1 MYLEAKDI
9 LQIFAIFVINL
20 TLGLLALIRNSTNPI
35 NRLMFLIS
43 LSISLWAS
51 TSAISDSTRNFH
63 LSEVTSS
70 LAFSTA
76 FVALFLLYLFSV
88 WFRGNN
94 VKKRNLLLM
103 VIFVIVLFYF
113 FSTSLVYDLV
123 TIDDYSTGI
132 LYVPYLLLVVFLLLL
147 IIKNFIFVMKSKDN
161 IRRNQAKIVLL
172 GAATMV
178 LGALL
183 TNAILPLIFTE
194 SADNITSIGP
204 FFTIVFT
211 ASMTYAIIKHKLF
224 DFRRALARAF
234 SYFVLSTLF
243 ILVYITIAFI
253 VKNLLLSNT
262 NINIGELIVDVALMF
277 LLIVMYPKL
286 KISFD
291 RITNKVFFKDSY
303 NSQSFLSELN
313 REIVID
319 IELESLLQKCANVIM
334 SNLKSSS
341 CVFYIRETAYFAERF
356 IGTWPE
362 PISENNLMRIKELA
376 PKIKKKTIS
385 TEDEPQSEV
394 DAELISVLK
403 DINVEVMGRLVSTL
417 EYEVSGIGYI
427 FISQKKS
434 GSSYTNNDLKIIE
447 IVCNEL
453 VIATENTLRLEE
465 IEQFNVIL
473 QKKIDDATKE
483 LQASNDKLKALDEA
497 KDEFVSMASHQLR
510 TPLTSVKGYI
520 SMVLEGDAG
529 KINDTQKQMLGQALF
544 SSQRMVYL
552 ISDLLNV
559 SRLKTGKFVIEP
571 KPIFLPD
578 LVESEMSQLYEG
590 ATAKNITLQYAK
602 PKKFTT
608 VNLDEMKI
616 RQVVMNFTDNAIYY
630 TPNGGKITVE
640 LKDKKDSIEFT
651 VKDTG
656 IGVPKAERHKL
667 FEKFYRAENAR
678 KARPDGTGLG
688 LFMAKKVI
696 VAQGGSILFDSK
708 EGKGSTFGFSF
719 PKKVITDDTQV
730 HNQSGTPESN
740 QSPEKA

>member
-1 MYLEAKDI
+1 ML
-9 LQIFAIFVINL
+9 IFYVSCALAVISL
-20 TLGLLALIRNSTNPI
+20 IEGSVVLIRNVRAKENI
-35 NRLMFLIS
+35 LFFL
-43 LSISLWAS
+43 
-51 TSAISDSTRNFH
+51 
-63 LSEVTSS
+63 
-70 LAFSTA
+70 
-76 FVALFLLYLFSV
+76 VALLASV
-88 WFRGNN
+88 WSVTFAAIELPDNIEAVSLLNKFAYFFGGLLMLAGAAFTYFFPRKITLKSFWYYLAL
-94 VKKRNLLLM
+94 VVPVLLLSFSELIAGKVSVNGPGYVFEYGKFSFTYVFVFIVGVALIVANTRKSRRLQESLVKSQADTVM
-103 VIFVIVLFYF
+103 LGYSMSLIIGILLSVVIPALYPSTEIDNLAPASVIFML
-113 FSTSLVYDLV
+113 
-123 TIDDYSTGI
+123 
-132 LYVPYLLLVVFLLLL
+132 
-147 IIKNFIFVMKSKDN
+147 
-161 IRRNQAKIVLL
+161 
-172 GAATMV
+172 TMI
-178 LGALL
+178 A
-183 TNAILPLIFTE
+183 
-194 SADNITSIGP
+194 
-204 FFTIVFT
+204 
-211 ASMTYAIIKHKLF
+211 YAIIKHKLF
-224 DFRRALARAF
+224 DFKAVIVRSLSYVFAVSIFTIIYVSVLYLIRRLIFPNTSLTMGQLVSNVGVGLVIVATFPFIKRNFDKYTKRLFFRDAYDPQAL
-234 SYFVLSTLF
+234 
-243 ILVYITIAFI
+243 
-253 VKNLLLSNT
+253 
-262 NINIGELIVDVALMF
+262 
-277 LLIVMYPKL
+277 
-286 KISFD
+286 
-291 RITNKVFFKDSY
+291 
-303 NSQSFLSELN
+303 LSELN
-313 REIVID
+313 RSLVSDAEI
-319 IELESLLQKCANVIM
+319 ESLLTKTALVIQE
-334 SNLKSSS
+334 NFKATF
-341 CVFYIRETAYFAERF
+341 CTFYIRQTSYFPDRF
-356 IGTWPE
+356 IGAHRNESGTLDLE
-362 PISENNLMRIKELA
+362 TLSKLT
-376 PKIKKKTIS
+376 KKTHKKVHCA
-385 TEDEPQSEV
+385 EV
-394 DAELISVLK
+394 DPENEVERELNKVLK
-403 DINVEVMGRLVSTL
+403 QNEVEVLARLVSTVD
-417 EYEVSGIGYI
+417 YEVNGIGLI
-427 FISQKKS
+427 FIGPKKS
-434 GSSYTNNDLKIIE
+434 GSLYSSDDLKIIE
-447 IVCNEL
+447 IIVNEL
-453 VIATENTLRLEE
+453 VIAIENLLRFEE
-465 IEQFNVIL
+465 IEQFNVTL

-559 SRLKTGKFVIEP
+559 SRLKTGKFVIES

-719 PKKVITDDTQV
+719 PKKAITDDTQV
-730 HNQSGTPESN
+730 QNQSGTLESN
-740 QSPEKA
+740 QTPEKA

>member
-1 MYLEAKDI
+1 MYL
-9 LQIFAIFVINL
+9 AISIVLSFF
-20 TLGLLALIRNSTNPI
+20 LLALGLAVFIRSGKRSENILFSLLSLLSSIWMLLYALIDYPKNIIYVDWLNRATYGVGIATLFCATAFTFYYPVKMNLKPLKIYFLFCVSVFLLSFTRYVSGVPYFKDGEIIYTYGSLIAYYVFVSVLGTVFITKNLLIRGRQEGSDHGRASRLILGGYLAAIFSAIFTAVVLPGFFNNSRITSLAPVSI
-35 NRLMFLIS
+35 IFLIS
-43 LSISLWAS
+43 ATFIAMKSYKLFDMRGAIAVAFAYVVS
-51 TSAISDSTRNFH
+51 TLAFALLYVSAIVLMQLIIIQNDNINISDYSV
-63 LSEVTSS
+63 SVVTATV
-70 LAFSTA
+70 L
-76 FVALFLLYLFSV
+76 
-88 WFRGNN
+88 
-94 VKKRNLLLM
+94 
-103 VIFVIVLFYF
+103 VLFYPSFKKRFDRFTNQIF
-113 FSTSLVYDLV
+113 FRDSYDPQSFIGNLNQLLV
-123 TIDDYSTGI
+123 TKVELQSLLDDTAK
-132 LYVPYLLLVVFLLLL
+132 L
-147 IIKNFIFVMKSKDN
+147 IESNMKS
-161 IRRNQAKIVLL
+161 
-172 GAATMV
+172 
-178 LGALL
+178 
-183 TNAILPLIFTE
+183 
-194 SADNITSIGP
+194 
-204 FFTIVFT
+204 
-211 ASMTYAIIKHKLF
+211 
-224 DFRRALARAF
+224 
-234 SYFVLSTLF
+234 
-243 ILVYITIAFI
+243 
-253 VKNLLLSNT
+253 
-262 NINIGELIVDVALMF
+262 
-277 LLIVMYPKL
+277 
-286 KISFD
+286 ISC
-291 RITNKVFFKDSY
+291 S
-303 NSQSFLSELN
+303 
-313 REIVID
+313 
-319 IELESLLQKCANVIM
+319 
-334 SNLKSSS
+334 
-341 CVFYIRETAYFAERF
+341 FYIRETSYFPQRYYGATDFTVE
-356 IGTWPE
+356 GTDMN
-362 PISENNLMRIKELA
+362 SAQELTS
-376 PKIKKKTIS
+376 KLHKKVHS
-385 TEDEPQSEV
+385 TEEENDEIET
-394 DAELISVLK
+394 ALNKLLK
-403 DINVEVMGRLVSTL
+403 KNGVEVIARLVSTL
-417 EYEVSGIGYI
+417 EYELKGIGYI
-427 FISQKKS
+427 LLAPKKS
-434 GSSYTNNDLKIIE
+434 GVIYSRQDLKILE
-447 IVCNEL
+447 IIANEL
-453 VIATENTLRLEE
+453 VIAAENILRFEE
-465 IEQFNVIL
+465 IEQFNVTL
-473 QKKIDDATKE
+473 QKKIDEATKE
-483 LQASNDKLKALDEA
+483 LQTSNDKLKALDEA